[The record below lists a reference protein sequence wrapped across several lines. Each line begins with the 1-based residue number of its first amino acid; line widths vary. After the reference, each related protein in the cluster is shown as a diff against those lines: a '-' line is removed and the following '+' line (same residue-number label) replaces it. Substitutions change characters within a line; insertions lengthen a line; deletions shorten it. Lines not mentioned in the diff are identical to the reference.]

1 MRQYIADLALE
12 CSSEVGA
19 TSLAKYDQ
27 KKELNLLGVE
37 MVNQPT
43 TLHNI
48 ICIILPKRW
57 TPLIDCLGVGN
68 VVPNTNFRP
77 DRSEASLVWTS
88 ICN

>member
-12 CSSEVGA
+12 CSSEVG
-19 TSLAKYDQ
+19 TSSLEKYHQ
-27 KKELNLLGVE
+27 AKELKLLGVE

-48 ICIILPKRW
+48 ICIILPTRW
-57 TPLIDCLGVGN
+57 TPLIDCRGAGN
-68 VVPNTNFRP
+68 AVTNTNLRP
-77 DRSEASLVWTS
+77 DRSEASFVWPS